1 MFGGFVLRTEKKKG
15 LNTKPYFL
23 PAMKRGYLYLLVF
36 LGLFLVACT
45 STDGETTFSGI
56 WKMIINIASLQVFGL
71 SGGTAIGA
79 FMRVIVGILVF
90 AILHWAAVSFV
101 FTAPNARRTAMVVAL
116 VLATMTAI
124 FIPDQIFAAIG
135 GSYALAFSAVL
146 IAIPVIGGLYLVLSD
161 TILPNTR
168 FGNILRVLTLIIIL
182 WILIAVKEQAV
193 GLLKEAIACPAWKH
207 ILLMC

>member
-1 MFGGFVLRTEKKKG
+1 
-15 LNTKPYFL
+15 
-23 PAMKRGYLYLLVF
+23 MKRGYLYLLVF
-36 LGLFLVACT
+36 VGLFLAACA
-45 STDGETTFSGI
+45 SPDESGETTFSGI
-56 WKMIINIASLQVFGL
+56 WKMVVNIASLQVFGL

-79 FMRVIVGILVF
+79 FMRIIVGVLVF
-90 AILHWAAVSFV
+90 AILHWAAISFV
-101 FTAPNARRTAMVVAL
+101 FTAPNARKTAMVVAL

-124 FIPDQIFAAIG
+124 FIPDQVFAAIG
-135 GSYALAFSAVL
+135 GSYALAFSAIL

-193 GLLKEAIACPAWKH
+193 GLLKGTICPAWKAV
-207 ILLMC
+207 LGLC